1 MERRGNLRN
10 SKAVAEMIICEQEFR
25 RAI

>member
-10 SKAVAEMIICEQEFR
+10 SKAAAEMIICE
-25 RAI
+25 